1 MPMIQPALSRGPA
14 GADGSQWHVSSTT
27 PETELGVDGD
37 FCVNSSTGDFYQKD
51 SGVWILKGN
60 LTGPQGEQ
68 GVPGDPGFWLSR
80 PDAMA
85 EAFWRG
91 EIQAIKRAWGQE

>member
-1 MPMIQPALSRGPA
+1 MKSWLITFALAICLSGCA
-14 GADGSQWHVSSTT
+14 SQAPIVKTVL
-27 PETELGVDGD
+27 PE
-37 FCVNSSTGDFYQKD
+37 
-51 SGVWILKGN
+51 IPPP
-60 LTGPQGEQ
+60 PQLESM
-68 GVPGDPGFWLSR
+68 VPDKNDATGDPGFWLSR

>member
-1 MPMIQPALSRGPA
+1 VL
-14 GADGSQWHVSSTT
+14 
-27 PETELGVDGD
+27 PE
-37 FCVNSSTGDFYQKD
+37 
-51 SGVWILKGN
+51 IPPP
-60 LTGPQGEQ
+60 PQLESM
-68 GVPGDPGFWLSR
+68 VPDKNDATGDPGFWLSR